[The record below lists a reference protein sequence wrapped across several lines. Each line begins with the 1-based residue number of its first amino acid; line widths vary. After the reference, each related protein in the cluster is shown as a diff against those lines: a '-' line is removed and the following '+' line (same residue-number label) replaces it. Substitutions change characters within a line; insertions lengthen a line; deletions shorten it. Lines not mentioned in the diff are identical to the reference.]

1 MHVQLVVW
9 TCLVVA
15 AAQCSYGMIPKQE
28 SNAVSDRRAESTLKE
43 YAEDP
48 LELCQAI
55 EAGLS
60 AMRDELCLYSRFEL
74 RSEWRDVPVVTIED
88 LGAFAVG
95 NGPEMEAADGVL
107 FCLDGAVGIHFK
119 LQSQLD
125 PDGGYYSY
133 SMFERGRRA
142 FKFIPAQQYTNGD
155 RHVQQANVWKRPPER
170 SFFFNSNPG
179 LFFCPWVAMGLG
191 NALGLTERIQSN
203 LYTASVAE
211 EFDQLADQRLVVIKL
226 ARRGAAGE
234 EASYRFDLSGRFP
247 ILHEFSASSTRVRL
261 SQFVE
266 LEDGIVFPAL
276 TTVCRGPF
284 HLGEPKRDLYDVK
297 IWRMFDLGV
306 RAATPEDFKV
316 EFAKPIKIG
325 GESTPVPAGE
335 FDVWKY
341 LEQIPTPEPA
351 ESLISDWEARIHAA
365 DEEWQARHSMR
376 QDGNVSWRL
385 IVIVLF
391 LGTTAF
397 GTVQWLRHGMTRDPT
412 LDACES
418 ASGS

>member
-1 MHVQLVVW
+1 MFAQLVVW
-9 TCLVVA
+9 TCVAFLV
-15 AAQCSYGMIPKQE
+15 AQVSYGTIPRQDA
-28 SNAVSDRRAESTLKE
+28 NPVLDQRAESTLKE
-43 YAEDP
+43 YTEDP

-60 AMRDELCLYSRFEL
+60 AMREELCLYSRFEL

-88 LGAFAVG
+88 LDAFAVG
-95 NGPEMEAADGVL
+95 NGPEMEAAEGVL
-107 FCLDGAVGIHFK
+107 FCLDGAVGIHFN
-119 LQSQLD
+119 LQSQLE

-142 FKFIPAQQYTNGD
+142 FRYTPARQFKNGD
-155 RHVQQANVWKRPPER
+155 RMIQQANVWERPPER
-170 SFFFNSNPG
+170 PFYFNSNPG

-191 NALGLTERIQSN
+191 NALGLTEQIQSN

-211 EFDQLADQRLVVIKL
+211 EFDQLADRRLVVIKL
-226 ARRGAAGE
+226 ARRGDPGE
-234 EASYRFDLSGRFP
+234 GMRYRFNLSGKFP

-351 ESLISDWEARIHAA
+351 EYLLSD
-365 DEEWQARHSMR
+365 
-376 QDGNVSWRL
+376 
-385 IVIVLF
+385 
-391 LGTTAF
+391 
-397 GTVQWLRHGMTRDPT
+397 
-412 LDACES
+412 
-418 ASGS
+418 